1 MTSIAETF
9 FSQELGE
16 MTDDSIR
23 NFSTYVLDNAPKYFV
38 LISASSTGKFHPR
51 QSNQKPGGLV
61 NHTRAVVYFIGILCR
76 GYSIEGKAKD
86 KIVASGCFHDII
98 KHSQPMQKYST
109 SYHPKEGA
117 DFVYSLYKKYTAD
130 GGVVAEEDV
139 VDICRAICHHS
150 GKWTE
155 EKYRKKFPEEYTT
168 PELIL
173 HLADLISAGK
183 EVNLEFLEQS
193 SLIG

>member
-9 FSQELGE
+9 FSQELND

-23 NFSTYVLDNAPKYFV
+23 NFSTYVLDNAPHYFS
-38 LISASSTGKFHPR
+38 LCPASSSKRYHSK
-51 QSNQKPGGLV
+51 QSNQMPGGLI
-61 NHTRAVVYFIGILCR
+61 NHTRAVAYFIGILCR
-76 GYSIEGKAKD
+76 GYNIEGKAKD
-86 KIVASGCFHDII
+86 KIVASGLFHDEL
-98 KHSQPMQKYST
+98 KLGLPMQRYT
-109 SYHPKEGA
+109 DPHHPRKGA
-117 DFVYSLYKKYTAD
+117 DFVYSLYKQYTAE
-130 GGVVAEEDV
+130 GGVVDKDDV
-139 VDICRAICHHS
+139 IEICRALNFHH
-150 GKWTE
+150 GRWTE

-183 EVNLEFLEQS
+183 EVNLEFLEQA